1 MRTLYRGGAVYSL
14 TDPFATA
21 LITEGDTVAWL
32 GSDAAATAHA
42 DAADAI
48 VELEGALVTP
58 AFGGA
63 PVHVTET
70 GPALGGGDL
79 RSARSVSGIRTGG
92 GAAARANRGRPVL
105 GHGW

>member
-58 AFGGA
+58 AFVDA
-63 PVHVTET
+63 HVHVTET
-70 GPALGGGDL
+70 GLALGGVDL
-79 RSARSVSGIRTGG
+79 RSARSVAEILTAVE
-92 GAAARANRGRPVL
+92 AAARANRGRPVL